1 MYHFFAP
8 EGETEAG
15 RIRITGPDVK
25 HITRVLRL
33 GPGDQ
38 IMVSDGQDRNRLCVI
53 AETGPDFV
61 LLEILEEAMPS
72 PEMNRRLT
80 LFQGLPK
87 GDKMD
92 YIIEKSVELGIFSL
106 VPVEMARSVMR
117 LDPKKKESRRQRW
130 QAKAESAA
138 KQSRRGL
145 IPEVGA
151 VCSFSEALRQAAA
164 LDMILVP
171 YEEAGDMGLT
181 RELLEKVPEG
191 ASLGV
196 FIGPEGGFAPEE
208 IEALQQAGARLITLG
223 PRILRTE
230 TAGPAF
236 LAMCTLMWEE

>member
-8 EGETEAG
+8 EGETEAD

-92 YIIEKSVELGIFSL
+92 YIIEKSVELGVFSL
-106 VPVEMARSVMR
+106 VPVEMARSVMK

-151 VCSFSEALRQAAA
+151 VCAFSEALRQAAA

-171 YEEAGDMGLT
+171 YEEAGDMRLT
-181 RELLEKVPEG
+181 RSILAAVPEG

-208 IEALQQAGARLITLG
+208 IEALRQAGARLITLG

-236 LAMCTLMWEE
+236 LAMCTFMWEE